1 MENRSMANQN
11 PGKDNFTRNLVIAV
25 VVGVV
30 LLMLVPTLLSKRTNT
45 SAAVPASV
53 SADRGYGIVFNGDA
67 KNVPIV
73 DIYEDFQCPI
83 CMQFEK
89 LQGDYIESLITE
101 KKATVV
107 YHTLSFLG
115 PDSVRAANAAACSA
129 DQGEFLN
136 YHRSLYANQPA
147 ENSGAWTNAALAA
160 VGQAAGIKGKKF
172 VDCVAGGQYA
182 DWVNNVAAAGAKANV
197 NSTPTVFINGKEIDR
212 NTEYFSAEKFKA
224 AVERG

>member
-1 MENRSMANQN
+1 MEIRTMANQK

-30 LLMLVPTLLSKRTNT
+30 LIMLVPTLLSKQTNT
-45 SAAVPASV
+45 SAKVPASV
-53 SADRGYGIVFNGDA
+53 SADRGFGIVFNENL
-67 KNVPIV
+67 KSVPVI

-83 CMQFEK
+83 CAQFEK
-89 LQGDYIESLITE
+89 LQGDYIESLITA

-115 PDSVRAANAAACSA
+115 PESVNAANAAACSA
-129 DQGEFLN
+129 DQGKFLQ
-136 YHRSLYANQPA
+136 YHRALYANQPQ
-147 ENSGAWTNAALAA
+147 ENTGVWSTDVLGVL
-160 VGQAAGIKGKKF
+160 GQAAGIMSKKF
-172 VDCVAGGQYA
+172 TSCVNDMAYQG
-182 DWVNNVAAAGAKANV
+182 WVNNVAAAGAKANV

-212 NTEYFSAEKFKA
+212 KTEYFSADKFKA

>member
-1 MENRSMANQN
+1 MENRSMANQK

-25 VVGVV
+25 VVGVI

-45 SAAVPASV
+45 SAAIPASV
-53 SADRGYGIVFNGDA
+53 SADRGYGIVFNDDLKG
-67 KNVPIV
+67 VPLI

-83 CMQFEK
+83 CAQFEK
-89 LQGDYIESLITE
+89 MQGDYIESLITA

-115 PDSVRAANAAACSA
+115 PESVNAANAAACSA
-129 DQGEFLN
+129 DENKFLG
-136 YHRSLYANQPA
+136 YHRALYANQPA
-147 ENSGAWTNAALAA
+147 ENTGVWSNDVLGIL
-160 VGQAAGIKGKKF
+160 GQAAGITSKKF
-172 VDCVAGGQYA
+172 TSCVNDMAYQG
-182 DWVNNVAAAGAKANV
+182 WVNNVAQAGAKANV

-212 NTEYFSAEKFKA
+212 KSEYFSADKFKA

>member
-1 MENRSMANQN
+1 MANQK

-30 LLMLVPTLLSKRTNT
+30 LIMLVPTLLSKQTNS
-45 SAAVPASV
+45 SAKVPASV
-53 SADRGYGIVFNGDA
+53 SADNGYGIVFNGDV
-67 KNVPIV
+67 KSVPVV

-89 LQGDYIESLITE
+89 LQGDYIESLITD
-101 KKATVV
+101 KKAKVV

-115 PDSVRAANAAACSA
+115 VESVRAANAAACSA
-129 DQGEFLN
+129 DQNQFLN
-136 YHRSLYANQPA
+136 YHRSLYANQPQ
-147 ENSGAWTNAALAA
+147 ENSGAWTDAALVA
-160 VGQAAGIKGKKF
+160 VGQAAGITSKNF
-172 VDCVAGGQYA
+172 ASCVTGGQYA

-212 NTEYFSAEKFKA
+212 KTEYFSADKFKA

>member
-1 MENRSMANQN
+1 MEIRTMANQK

-30 LLMLVPTLLSKRTNT
+30 LIMLVPTLLSKQTNT
-45 SAAVPASV
+45 SAKVPASV
-53 SADRGYGIVFNGDA
+53 SADRGYGIVFNENL
-67 KNVPIV
+67 KSVPVI

-83 CMQFEK
+83 CAQFEK
-89 LQGDYIESLITE
+89 LQGDYIESLITA

-115 PDSVRAANAAACSA
+115 PESVNAANAAACSA
-129 DQGEFLN
+129 DQGKFLQ
-136 YHRSLYANQPA
+136 YHRALYANQPQ
-147 ENSGAWTNAALAA
+147 ENTGVWSTDVLGVL
-160 VGQAAGIKGKKF
+160 GQAAGIMSKKF
-172 VDCVAGGQYA
+172 TSCVNDMAYQGR
-182 DWVNNVAAAGAKANV
+182 VNNVAAAGAKANV

-212 NTEYFSAEKFKA
+212 KTEYFSADKFKA

>member
-1 MENRSMANQN
+1 MTNQK

-30 LLMLVPTLLSKRTNT
+30 LIMLVPTLLSKQTNT
-45 SAAVPASV
+45 SAKVPASV
-53 SADRGYGIVFNGDA
+53 SADRGYGIVFNENL
-67 KNVPIV
+67 KSVPVI

-83 CMQFEK
+83 CAQFEK
-89 LQGDYIESLITE
+89 LQGDYIESLITA

-115 PDSVRAANAAACSA
+115 PESVNAANAAACSA
-129 DQGEFLN
+129 DQGKFLQ
-136 YHRSLYANQPA
+136 YHRALYANQPQ
-147 ENSGAWTNAALAA
+147 ENTGVWSTDVLGVL
-160 VGQAAGIKGKKF
+160 GQAAGIMSKKF
-172 VDCVAGGQYA
+172 TSCVNDMAYQG
-182 DWVNNVAAAGAKANV
+182 WVNNVASAGAKANV

-212 NTEYFSAEKFKA
+212 KTEYFSADKFKA